1 MWLTSFLRTL
11 IDSMKSYLDNMK
23 LGGTDGTA
31 KEDSNSP
38 SEILK
43 LVPEVFLR
51 EHLTE
56 RWASCGEKWSALMA
70 RAGTIEA
77 LMSGRRNITEGENER
92 EGSCRTASSRLEL
105 RFHVADNP
113 VPYAP

>member
-92 EGSCRTASSRLEL
+92 E
-105 RFHVADNP
+105 
-113 VPYAP
+113 